1 MTTQPTRPTG
11 GPGSHAP
18 APFRATRTATG
29 VRGRAV
35 LAALGL
41 ALAAAVL
48 PATAVHAS
56 PQPPDIDNRFANP
69 GGNPQPPEP
78 PDPPQWGPQDL
89 ASPTEDPEPP
99 LPPDP
104 PDVPDWGPDDLANPT
119 ENPEP
124 PLPPEPPDNGPDDEA
139 NPVDNPEPPP
149 PPNPNPTSPADNPIP
164 TPQRI
169 DAGFGGTAAGAHHA
183 AGLALIGAAL
193 VLAVLLVATARRHRS
208 GSGSAR

>member
-99 LPPDP
+99 
-104 PDVPDWGPDDLANPT
+104 
-119 ENPEP
+119 
-124 PLPPEPPDNGPDDEA
+124 
-139 NPVDNPEPPP
+139 P
-149 PPNPNPTSPADNPIP
+149 PPNPNPTSPADNPLP

-169 DAGFGGTAAGAHHA
+169 DAGFGGTVAGAHHA

-193 VLAVLLVATARRHRS
+193 VLAVLLIATARRHRS

>member
-11 GPGSHAP
+11 GPGTHAP
-18 APFRATRTATG
+18 APSRATRAATG

-89 ASPTEDPEPP
+89 A
-99 LPPDP
+99 
-104 PDVPDWGPDDLANPT
+104 NPT

-124 PLPPEPPDNGPDDEA
+124 PPPPD
-139 NPVDNPEPPP
+139 
-149 PPNPNPTSPADNPIP
+149 PNPMSPADNPIP
-164 TPQRI
+164 TRQRI
-169 DAGFGGTAAGAHHA
+169 DAGFGGTVAGAHHA

-193 VLAVLLVATARRHRS
+193 VLTVLLIATARRHRS

>member
-1 MTTQPTRPTG
+1 MTTQPARPTA
-11 GPGSHAP
+11 GPGSSTP
-18 APFRATRTATG
+18 APFRATRTGTG
-29 VRGRAV
+29 VGGRAV

-56 PQPPDIDNRFANP
+56 PQPPDMDNRFANP

-99 LPPDP
+99 
-104 PDVPDWGPDDLANPT
+104 
-119 ENPEP
+119 
-124 PLPPEPPDNGPDDEA
+124 
-139 NPVDNPEPPP
+139 P
-149 PPNPNPTSPADNPIP
+149 PPNPNPTSPADNPLP

-193 VLAVLLVATARRHRS
+193 VLAVLVAATARRHRS
-208 GSGSAR
+208 GAGSAR

>member
-11 GPGSHAP
+11 GPGTHAP

-56 PQPPDIDNRFANP
+56 PQPPDMDNRFANP

-99 LPPDP
+99 LPP
-104 PDVPDWGPDDLANPT
+104 
-119 ENPEP
+119 
-124 PLPPEPPDNGPDDEA
+124 
-139 NPVDNPEPPP
+139 
-149 PPNPNPTSPADNPIP
+149 NPNPTSPADNPLP

-169 DAGFGGTAAGAHHA
+169 DAGFGGTVAGAHHA

>member
-11 GPGSHAP
+11 GPGTHAP

-99 LPPDP
+99 
-104 PDVPDWGPDDLANPT
+104 
-119 ENPEP
+119 
-124 PLPPEPPDNGPDDEA
+124 
-139 NPVDNPEPPP
+139 P
-149 PPNPNPTSPADNPIP
+149 PPNPNPTSPADNPLP

-169 DAGFGGTAAGAHHA
+169 DAGFGGTVAGAHHA

>member
-11 GPGSHAP
+11 GPGTHAP

-56 PQPPDIDNRFANP
+56 PQPPDMDNRFANP

-99 LPPDP
+99 
-104 PDVPDWGPDDLANPT
+104 
-119 ENPEP
+119 
-124 PLPPEPPDNGPDDEA
+124 
-139 NPVDNPEPPP
+139 P
-149 PPNPNPTSPADNPIP
+149 PPNPNPTSPADNPLP

-169 DAGFGGTAAGAHHA
+169 DAGFGGTVAGAHHA

-193 VLAVLLVATARRHRS
+193 VLAVPLVATARRHRS

>member
-11 GPGSHAP
+11 GPGTHAP

-56 PQPPDIDNRFANP
+56 PQPPDMDNRFANP

-99 LPPDP
+99 
-104 PDVPDWGPDDLANPT
+104 
-119 ENPEP
+119 
-124 PLPPEPPDNGPDDEA
+124 
-139 NPVDNPEPPP
+139 P
-149 PPNPNPTSPADNPIP
+149 PPNPNPTSPADNPLP

-169 DAGFGGTAAGAHHA
+169 DAGFGGTVAGAHHA

>member
-56 PQPPDIDNRFANP
+56 PQPPDIDHRFANP

-89 ASPTEDPEPP
+89 VSPTED
-99 LPPDP
+99 
-104 PDVPDWGPDDLANPT
+104 
-119 ENPEP
+119 PEP

-139 NPVDNPEPPP
+139 NPVANPEPHLTRRQPDP
-149 PPNPNPTSPADNPIP
+149 D
-164 TPQRI
+164 R
-169 DAGFGGTAAGAHHA
+169 AAHRRR
-183 AGLALIGAAL
+183 L
-193 VLAVLLVATARRHRS
+193 RRHRCRRPTRRLP
-208 GSGSAR
+208 GPHRHRPRPRRPVDC

>member
-56 PQPPDIDNRFANP
+56 PQPPDMDNRFANP

-99 LPPDP
+99 
-104 PDVPDWGPDDLANPT
+104 
-119 ENPEP
+119 
-124 PLPPEPPDNGPDDEA
+124 
-139 NPVDNPEPPP
+139 P
-149 PPNPNPTSPADNPIP
+149 PPNPNPTSPADNPLP

-169 DAGFGGTAAGAHHA
+169 DAGFGGTVAGAHHA

-193 VLAVLLVATARRHRS
+193 VLAVPLVATARRHRS

>member
-48 PATAVHAS
+48 PATAVQAS

-89 ASPTEDPEPP
+89 ASPTE
-99 LPPDP
+99 
-104 PDVPDWGPDDLANPT
+104 
-119 ENPEP
+119 NPEP

-149 PPNPNPTSPADNPIP
+149 PPNPNPPADNPIP

-169 DAGFGGTAAGAHHA
+169 DAGLGGTVAGAHHA

-193 VLAVLLVATARRHRS
+193 VLAVPVVATARRHRS

>member
-11 GPGSHAP
+11 GPGTHAP

-56 PQPPDIDNRFANP
+56 PQPPDMDNRFANP

-99 LPPDP
+99 PP
-104 PDVPDWGPDDLANPT
+104 
-119 ENPEP
+119 
-124 PLPPEPPDNGPDDEA
+124 
-139 NPVDNPEPPP
+139 
-149 PPNPNPTSPADNPIP
+149 PNPTSPADNPLP

-193 VLAVLLVATARRHRS
+193 VLAVLLIATARRHRS

>member
-11 GPGSHAP
+11 GPGTHAP
-18 APFRATRTATG
+18 APFRATATRTATG

-56 PQPPDIDNRFANP
+56 PQPPDMDNRFANP

-89 ASPTEDPEPP
+89 VSPTEDPEPP
-99 LPPDP
+99 
-104 PDVPDWGPDDLANPT
+104 
-119 ENPEP
+119 
-124 PLPPEPPDNGPDDEA
+124 
-139 NPVDNPEPPP
+139 P
-149 PPNPNPTSPADNPIP
+149 PPNPDPTSPADNPIP
-164 TPQRI
+164 APQRI
-169 DAGFGGTAAGAHHA
+169 DAGFGGTVAGAHHA

-193 VLAVLLVATARRHRS
+193 VLAVLLIATARRHRS

>member
-18 APFRATRTATG
+18 ASFRATRTATG

-35 LAALGL
+35 LEALGL

-69 GGNPQPPEP
+69 GGNPEP
-78 PDPPQWGPQDL
+78 
-89 ASPTEDPEPP
+89 
-99 LPPDP
+99 
-104 PDVPDWGPDDLANPT
+104 
-119 ENPEP
+119 
-124 PLPPEPPDNGPDDEA
+124 
-139 NPVDNPEPPP
+139 PPP

-169 DAGFGGTAAGAHHA
+169 DAGFGGTAAAAHHA

-193 VLAVLLVATARRHRS
+193 VLAVLLIATARRHRS

>member
-78 PDPPQWGPQDL
+78 PDPPQWVPRTWSARL
-89 ASPTEDPEPP
+89 RTPSRRCLRTRPTCPTG
-99 LPPDP
+99 
-104 PDVPDWGPDDLANPT
+104 GPDDLANPT

-149 PPNPNPTSPADNPIP
+149 PPNPNPNPPADNPIP

-169 DAGFGGTAAGAHHA
+169 DAGLGGTVAGAHHA

-193 VLAVLLVATARRHRS
+193 VLAVPVVATARRHRS

>member
-99 LPPDP
+99 LPP
-104 PDVPDWGPDDLANPT
+104 
-119 ENPEP
+119 
-124 PLPPEPPDNGPDDEA
+124 EPPDNGPDDEA

-164 TPQRI
+164 TPQLI

-193 VLAVLLVATARRHRS
+193 VLAVLVAATARRHRS
-208 GSGSAR
+208 GAGSAR